1 MKQLLITLLSIALLF
16 AGAMPV
22 SMAQTKKA
30 PKELVYY
37 KIQVAAYKNLGFAKV
52 DTLFS
57 IGKVYAEDAGNGISR
72 VVVGYYTDA
81 TVADKVLAQV
91 RQSGFPDAF
100 VSTQKGEINP
110 NTSKQLSKQPAAQA
124 PQNETAAQSM
134 QTFNTQEQNYLLVLG
149 RFASLADAKLGQ
161 VNNLGDMYVED
172 DKGMKKI
179 VIGPF
184 KDKVLADAALK
195 TAREKGFP
203 DASLQTVALQKNTTP
218 APPATAP
225 ATEPVTGTTTFNAT
239 DATPPAEAAYRP
251 GAPITPPA
259 AQIPPPAQLI
269 DFGQFTT
276 YFAATRFDIFNVDPY
291 DPIQEKNL
299 NFSSTDPAL
308 AAKNKQLSGNALPAR
323 LLYLFDQ
330 KPNPAWSY
338 FALYRFQ
345 INTGYDGYI
354 IRNGIGKY
362 EQDNLISLYVYD
374 KTEMQFVARETLSTA
389 KGTPGFFT
397 ATESWIM
404 DLNADTIPDLLSY
417 TTEEYNSL
425 TQGYKA
431 TNKFTAKIWLD
442 NKFVDAQ
449 IVNEDKLRQQLGVE

>member
-1 MKQLLITLLSIALLF
+1 MKHLLITLLSITLLF
-16 AGAMPV
+16 AGALPV

-30 PKELVYY
+30 PKEPVYY

-81 TVADKVLAQV
+81 AVADKVLAQV

-110 NTSKQLSKQPAAQA
+110 NISKELSKQPAAQ
-124 PQNETAAQSM
+124 PPSNTTAAQPM

-149 RFASLADAKLGQ
+149 RFASLAEAKLGQ
-161 VNNLGDMYVED
+161 VNSLGDMYVED

-184 KDKVLADAALK
+184 KDKAVADAALK

-203 DASLQTVALQKNTTP
+203 DASLQPVALHKNAAP
-218 APPATAP
+218 APPATTAAAEP
-225 ATEPVTGTTTFNAT
+225 ATGTTTFNAP
-239 DATPPAEAAYRP
+239 DNPPAEATYRP
-251 GAPITPPA
+251 GAPLTPPA
-259 AQIPPPAQLI
+259 TQIPPPAQLI

-291 DPIQEKNL
+291 DPIQEKNY
-299 NFSSTDPAL
+299 NISSTDPAL
-308 AAKNKQLSGNALPAR
+308 AAKNKQLTGNALPAR

-345 INTGYDGYI
+345 ISPGYDGYI
-354 IRNGIGKY
+354 IRSGIGKY
-362 EQDNLISLYVYD
+362 EQDNLILLYVYD
-374 KTEMQFVARETLSTA
+374 KTNMQFIAKETLSTA

-397 ATESWIM
+397 ATESWVM

-431 TNKFTAKIWLD
+431 TNKFNAKIWLD
-442 NKFVDAQ
+442 NKFVEAQ
-449 IVNEDKLRQQLGVE
+449 IVNEDKLRQQLGIE